1 MRFLSCNFC
10 RRNSL
15 ILYGILLSRP
25 ELSPISI
32 KREGQF
38 KLGWRRHEYGSE
50 WYDYAGLERVR
61 DFFTPI
67 KRGWLQ
73 NNLFSKEGGWGTA
86 ILCAAS
92 AFADWPDRWKKHR
105 GERAG
110 GSSSGARYKVLG
122 NWMLNTRA
130 EGTSSAYTDT
140 TGIRVPC
147 PS

>member
-1 MRFLSCNFC
+1 MRFLSCNFR

-73 NNLFSKEGGWGTA
+73 NKGDEALLSCALRLRLRIDQIVGRSIEGSEPVVHRLERGT
-86 ILCAAS
+86 
-92 AFADWPDRWKKHR
+92 K
-105 GERAG
+105 
-110 GSSSGARYKVLG
+110 YLG
-122 NWMLNTRA
+122 
-130 EGTSSAYTDT
+130 
-140 TGIRVPC
+140 TGC
-147 PS
+147 